1 MKKMTEKNLQDAFAG
16 ESQAHMRYM
25 AFGDKAEKENLP
37 NIARVFRA
45 NAYAEVKH
53 ATNHLR
59 NLGGIGDTVENVKA
73 AIEGENFEVEEMYPV
88 YIQTAQQQG
97 EKGAE
102 TSTTW
107 ALAAEKVHAEMYKK
121 ALSPAESGQDI
132 EYTPI
137 YVCGVCGFTMEG
149 EAPDVCPVCGTPK
162 DQFKEF

>member
-102 TSTTW
+102 TSAGLPWRVRPPTSAPSAGPPKTSSRNSR
-107 ALAAEKVHAEMYKK
+107 K
-121 ALSPAESGQDI
+121 AR
-132 EYTPI
+132 
-137 YVCGVCGFTMEG
+137 
-149 EAPDVCPVCGTPK
+149 EASLP
-162 DQFKEF
+162 E

>member
-107 ALAAEKVHAEMYKK
+107 ALAAEKVHAEMYKQ

-137 YVCGVCGFTMEG
+137 HVCGVCGFTMEG

>member
-16 ESQAHMRYM
+16 ESQAHMKYT
-25 AFGDKAEKENLP
+25 AFADKAEKENLA
-37 NIARVFRA
+37 NIARIFRA

-59 NLGGIGDTVENVKA
+59 NLGGIGSTVENVKA
-73 AIEGENFEVEEMYPV
+73 AIEGETFEVEEMYPI
-88 YIQTAQQQG
+88 YIQTAQLQG
-97 EKGAE
+97 ERGAE

-107 ALAAEKVHAEMYKK
+107 ALAAEKVHAEMYTQ
-121 ALSPAESGQDI
+121 ALGTVEAGQDI

-137 YVCGVCGFTMEG
+137 HVCGVCGFTMEG
-149 EAPDVCPVCGTPK
+149 EAPDNCPVCGTPK